1 METNYTEKSGEPA
14 QYRRSGTSG
23 HAPTTIAGKN
33 SSLNHMN
40 DFLQTKR
47 LKTFDQLS
55 EEEVCNVHLWQ
66 EFGTYLSE
74 HAKKK
79 KVVSTTSSNI

>member
-1 METNYTEKSGEPA
+1 
-14 QYRRSGTSG
+14 
-23 HAPTTIAGKN
+23 
-33 SSLNHMN
+33 MN